1 MSRANLL
8 PMLALGCLS
17 LVSAGCGKPA
27 ATPNTSAPAA
37 PAVTMGEESADP
49 EEAKITAELAKL
61 PEADRTAAVAQ
72 RICPVSDQRLGS
84 MPGVTKLTVEGRDV
98 FVCCDHC
105 KSDLE
110 AEPAKFFAKLD
121 AAK

>member
-1 MSRANLL
+1 
-8 PMLALGCLS
+8 
-17 LVSAGCGKPA
+17 
-27 ATPNTSAPAA
+27 
-37 PAVTMGEESADP
+37 MGDEAADP
-49 EEAKITAELAKL
+49 EEAKITAELALL
-61 PEADRTAAVAQ
+61 PEADRAAAVAQ

-84 MPGVTKLTVEGRDV
+84 MPGVTKLTVDGRDV
-98 FVCCDHC
+98 FVCCGHC